1 MIFLFYS
8 NFSLNDSLENTVYE
22 YLKWLKFQAF
32 SEVSFPELLQGV
44 RLQHPQTPQLYYTL
58 STAVQ
63 NKRVPWMKILVP
75 NVSDASLFSKIS
87 PVRPCMKN
95 ELNLK
100 TKRDT
105 LPDLRQSDSACHMS
119 DS

>member
-1 MIFLFYS
+1 MFYS

-63 NKRVPWMKILVP
+63 NKRDPWMKILVP

-100 TKRDT
+100 TKPDT
-105 LPDLRQSDSACHMS
+105 LPDLRQSDSACHML

>member
-1 MIFLFYS
+1 
-8 NFSLNDSLENTVYE
+8 
-22 YLKWLKFQAF
+22 
-32 SEVSFPELLQGV
+32 
-44 RLQHPQTPQLYYTL
+44 
-58 STAVQ
+58 
-63 NKRVPWMKILVP
+63 MKILVP

-87 PVRPCMKN
+87 HVRPCMKN

-105 LPDLRQSDSACHMS
+105 LPDIRQSDSACHMS